1 MQLILK
7 LLSHTSALTAAQSK
21 TEVVS
26 NAQVGIQGIALKHH
40 GDIPSC
46 RAQAAHRLLANPDF
60 TCAGHV
66 QAGEE
71 AKQGAFAATRW
82 TDEHQK
88 LSIADGEVQLPDHV
102 DGFAATSAREGLAQ
116 GFETDSGQPKDCS
129 GLSLGWRDRPPGGAV
144 QFIDQAR
151 ITVRGGRG
159 GDGIAA
165 FRREKYVPAGGPSGG
180 DGGHGGHVVLQ
191 ADSNLQTL
199 LDFKYKRLFAA
210 DDGRRGGPN
219 KCTGASGRQLV
230 VKVPCGTEARHLSTG
245 ILLGDL
251 IEPGQQ
257 LTVAFGGRGGLGN
270 AHYLSNRNRAPEKFT
285 EGRDGEEW
293 PLQLELKLLAEVGI
307 IGLPN
312 AGKSTLIAVLS
323 AARPKIADYPFTTLI
338 PNLGVV
344 RRPSGDGTVFADIP
358 GLIAGAAQGAGLGH
372 DFLRHIERTRLLIH
386 LVDAGAEDPVGD
398 LRVVEKELRAYGHGL
413 VDRPRL
419 LVLNK
424 QELASDDQLQRVV
437 ADLEATSGRTPIT
450 ISAVMGRGLDSLLD
464 QVWSALGV

>member
-1 MQLILK
+1 M
-7 LLSHTSALTAAQSK
+7 
-21 TEVVS
+21 
-26 NAQVGIQGIALKHH
+26 
-40 GDIPSC
+40 
-46 RAQAAHRLLANPDF
+46 
-60 TCAGHV
+60 
-66 QAGEE
+66 
-71 AKQGAFAATRW
+71 
-82 TDEHQK
+82 
-88 LSIADGEVQLPDHV
+88 
-102 DGFAATSAREGLAQ
+102 
-116 GFETDSGQPKDCS
+116 
-129 GLSLGWRDRPPGGAV
+129 
-144 QFIDQAR
+144 
-151 ITVRGGRG
+151 VRGGRG

-180 DGGHGGHVVLQ
+180 DGGSGGSVVLE
-191 ADSNLQTL
+191 ADANFQTL
-199 LDFKYKRLFAA
+199 LDFKYRRLFAA

-219 KCTGASGRQLV
+219 KRSGASGRELV
-230 VKVPCGTEARHLSTG
+230 VKVPCGTEVRHVTTG

-251 IEPGQQ
+251 IDPGSR

-293 PLQLELKLLAEVGI
+293 SLQLELKLLAEVGI

-323 AARPKIADYPFTTLI
+323 AARPRIADYPFTTLV

-386 LVDAGAEDPVGD
+386 LVDAGADDPLGD
-398 LRVVEKELRAYGHGL
+398 LRVVERELQAYGHGL

-424 QELASDDQLQRVV
+424 QELASKGDLADIVR
-437 ADLEATSGRTPIT
+437 DLEQTSGRSPLCV
-450 ISAVMGRGLDSLLD
+450 SAAMGANLDGLLD
-464 QVWSALGV
+464 AVWKQLGV

>member
-1 MQLILK
+1 M
-7 LLSHTSALTAAQSK
+7 
-21 TEVVS
+21 
-26 NAQVGIQGIALKHH
+26 
-40 GDIPSC
+40 
-46 RAQAAHRLLANPDF
+46 
-60 TCAGHV
+60 
-66 QAGEE
+66 
-71 AKQGAFAATRW
+71 
-82 TDEHQK
+82 
-88 LSIADGEVQLPDHV
+88 
-102 DGFAATSAREGLAQ
+102 
-116 GFETDSGQPKDCS
+116 
-129 GLSLGWRDRPPGGAV
+129 

-180 DGGHGGHVVLQ
+180 DGGHGGPVVLE

-199 LDFKYKRLFAA
+199 LDLKYKRLFAA

-219 KCTGASGRQLV
+219 KCTGASGRDLV
-230 VKVPCGTEARHLSTG
+230 IKVPCGTEVRHLTTG
-245 ILLGDL
+245 IMMGDL
-251 IEPGQQ
+251 TDPGQR
-257 LTVAFGGRGGLGN
+257 LTIAFGGRGGLGN

-386 LVDAGAEDPVGD
+386 LVDAGADDPLED
-398 LRVVEKELRAYGHGL
+398 LLTVEKELEAYGHGL
-413 VDRPRL
+413 MDRPRL

-424 QELASDDQLQRVV
+424 QELRSDDELPALMAELKQ
-437 ADLEATSGRTPIT
+437 ASGIDPLC
-450 ISAVMGRGLDSLLD
+450 ISAAMGSNLDALLE
-464 QVWSALGV
+464 QIWSELGV